1 MDVRRELDMV
11 ATAVKVGIVVGLAAF
26 LVRIGLTDRTVVNG
40 LETSCSYTD
49 VFAFVAAVVCVGCAW
64 RAVTASRELPYRRRA
79 SLHLAA
85 AAVLVLLAVV
95 HVLRGTGTVLSA
107 C

>member
-1 MDVRRELDMV
+1 MDVRRELDLV
-11 ATAVKVGIVVGLAAF
+11 ATAVKIGIVVGLAAF
-26 LVRIGLTDRTVVNG
+26 LVRIGLTDRTVVDG
-40 LETSCSYTD
+40 VESCTYTD
-49 VFAFVAAVVCVGCAW
+49 VFAFFAAVVCAGCAW

-79 SLHLAA
+79 AVHLAA
-85 AAVLVLLAVV
+85 AGVLVLLAVV

>member
-1 MDVRRELDMV
+1 MDVRRELGLV

-26 LVRIGLTDRTVVNG
+26 LVRLGLTQRTVVNG
-40 LETSCSYTD
+40 VASCSYTD
-49 VFAFVAAVVCVGCAW
+49 LFAFLAAVVCAGCAW

-79 SLHLAA
+79 TVHLAA
-85 AAVLVLLAVV
+85 AGVLVLLAVV
-95 HVLRGTGTVLSA
+95 HVLRGTGTLLSA